1 MKRKGFEPMP
11 FECHTGLHLA
21 FTGQNMLLTV
31 QQIVPAN
38 QLLGTV
44 VDIVL
49 ARRREHGFDLLHV
62 DVSLAAGCSAK
73 KSSDD
78 QTLDESCF
86 DQQEA

>member
-1 MKRKGFEPMP
+1 MP
-11 FECHTGLHLA
+11 HWSPPCFYWIEYAVNCE
-21 FTGQNMLLTV
+21 
-31 QQIVPAN
+31 QIVPAN
-38 QLLGTV
+38 QLLGAV